1 MGKILKFCKSRWYM
15 IVIIFVLL
23 LGQAMADLRLPG
35 YTSDIVDVGIQ
46 YKGVKY
52 SVPERMSEETYL
64 NLLQFLNDED
74 RFYIEE
80 LADFKNN
87 EVYLPLENIS
97 EEELDKVQGIL
108 LKPELILF
116 FISSQPE
123 LSAMSTEQI
132 MQMMPMLDEK
142 MAEYPDYMVEGIG
155 RQFVLSELENMGV
168 DMDSYQ
174 MNYLLRSGAKMLL
187 LAIIVMLF
195 SIAVGFFASRLA
207 AFVAKELREK
217 LFSKI
222 MSFSNAEMNDFSTS
236 SLITRCTNDVQQ
248 IQMTVTMLF
257 RMVLYAP
264 ILGIGAIIKVMNT
277 APSMAWVIAL
287 AVVVMISLIMILMTI
302 ALPKFKIMQ
311 TLVDGLNLVSR
322 EILTGLSVIR
332 AFGREEYEEK
342 RFEEASKKLYN
353 TQLFTSRTM
362 IMMMPI
368 MTLVMNGVSVL
379 IIWVGAHQIDLGNL
393 QVGQMIAFLTYAV
406 QIIMSFLMISMVAI
420 MLPRASVAAGR
431 IEEVLQSNTLILD
444 VENPTEL
451 GENKKGEVSFDHVS
465 FKYPGADENVLEDI
479 CFTSKP
485 GQVTAIIGGTG
496 SGKSTLVNLIPRLYD
511 VTDGKVTVD
520 NVDIRNLKMKELRK
534 LIGFVPQK
542 GVLFSG
548 TMKSNISYGK
558 PDATMEDIEEAANIS
573 QAAAFI
579 EKREDKYDT
588 QVAQGGN
595 NVSGGQRQRLSIA
608 RAIAKNPK
616 IYVFDDSFSA
626 LDFKTEAAVRNALKE
641 KTKDATVFIV
651 AQRISTI
658 LDADQILVLDDGK
671 LVGIG
676 THDELI
682 RNNPV
687 YRQIAVSQLSA
698 KDLENMGVVI
708 NDEMEG
714 N

>member
-431 IEEVLQSNTLILD
+431 IEEVLQSKTLILD

-608 RAIAKNPK
+608 RAIAKDPK

-626 LDFKTEAAVRNALKE
+626 LDFKTEAAVRSALKE

-671 LVGIG
+671 LVGVG

>member
-287 AVVVMISLIMILMTI
+287 AVVVMIGLIMILMTI

-342 RFEEASKKLYN
+342 RFDEASKKLYN

-431 IEEVLQSNTLILD
+431 IEEVLQSKTLILD

-451 GENKKGEVSFDHVS
+451 GENKRGEVSFDHVS

-579 EKREDKYDT
+579 EKREEKYDT

-608 RAIAKNPK
+608 RAIAKDPK

-626 LDFKTEAAVRNALKE
+626 LDFKTEAAVRSALKE

-671 LVGIG
+671 LVGVG